1 MRHHT
6 GKELKIQELNSERFR
21 AIEPDAAAL
30 PYLTEEQ
37 LAVLEA
43 QREEAR
49 EERDFDMLIIAISLL
64 DKVGVHD
71 SYFSFKLA
79 IYLHVFSSSISSW
92 SQIDSLVFLTCD
104 VRPSLCAPR

>member
-1 MRHHT
+1 MPPSIHQANAYRKLSLRSFVRHHT

-21 AIEPDAAAL
+21 AIEPDAATL

-37 LAVLEA
+37 MAVLEQ

-64 DKVGVHD
+64 DKVW
-71 SYFSFKLA
+71 SSNLFLTSPRA
-79 IYLHVFSSSISSW
+79 CSSI
-92 SQIDSLVFLTCD
+92 
-104 VRPSLCAPR
+104 